1 MLTVLMTVAMGARV
15 IPAAPSAALPTPA
28 PLRLAAPVQDKNFY
42 LLRLLAQSSAQ
53 TALSNIPALQEIGRG
68 IAQRFTEATQNES
81 FQQDSSLRK
90 LLITDSEINQ
100 ACDAVRLAATSAALR
115 QLAEKD
121 LPACGCYYRYQS
133 QTSADRLAS
142 AFRDC
147 LVGINHIIEVYGLG
161 MPGRSTDIDS
171 MFYKPR
177 DLTFNGTIHQW
188 FGTYSELYPDPAP
201 FYQPSL
207 RLAMWLLDVN
217 RRDEAGR
224 FEPME
229 KGENRAAYKRVR
241 SINWQKYSYSVIL
254 VPGLG
259 PEESDVRLS
268 PAGKLLCQLAA
279 KRYCEGKAP
288 FIMTSGGFVHPRQT
302 PYCEAIEMKRSL
314 MRDFGV
320 PESAIL
326 VDPHARHTTTN
337 LRNAARIIYRY
348 GIPFDKP
355 GLVTTNTFQS
365 SDIESK
371 AFRDRCQN
379 VFGYQPFRSG
389 KRLSPFDTEFYPQ
402 IDSLYIDPADPLDP

>member
-1 MLTVLMTVAMGARV
+1 MLAVLIITVVGAR
-15 IPAAPSAALPTPA
+15 IPSAPPLPITRRIASSEALQNA
-28 PLRLAAPVQDKNFY
+28 I
-42 LLRLLAQSSAQ
+42 
-53 TALSNIPALQEIGRG
+53 SNNPALQEARKG
-68 IAQRFTEATQNES
+68 IQTRFDAAAKNETFDQS
-81 FQQDSSLRK
+81 SSLRN
-90 LLITDSEINQ
+90 LLMTEDEISQ
-100 ACDAVRLAATSAALR
+100 ACAALR
-115 QLAEKD
+115 QAYGTNREITNLADKQI
-121 LPACGCYYRYQS
+121 PQSGCYYRYQS
-133 QTSADRLAS
+133 QPAGDRLAS

-147 LVGINHIIEVYGLG
+147 LNGINHIIEVYGLG
-161 MPGRSTDIDS
+161 IPGRASAIDS
-171 MFYKPR
+171 MFYKPS

-188 FGTYSELYPDPAP
+188 FGTYTELNPNPGP
-201 FYQPSL
+201 FYEPSL
-207 RLAMWLLDVN
+207 RLAMWLLDAN

-229 KGENRAAYKRVR
+229 RGENSAAFRRVH
-241 SINWQKYSYSVIL
+241 SINWQKYPYSVIL

-259 PEESDVRLS
+259 PEEPEVRLS

-279 KRYCEGKAP
+279 KRYREGKAP

-302 PYCEAIEMKRSL
+302 PFCEAIEMKRSL

-355 GLVTTNTFQS
+355 SLVTTNTFQS
-365 SDIESK
+365 NDIESK
-371 AFRDRCQN
+371 AFRDRCQS

-389 KRLSPFDTEFYPQ
+389 KRLSPFDTEFFPQ